1 MSLTHQ
7 LQLELALA
15 SDEIVDV
22 LHVCYIKSS
31 GKFTREGAVSKKVSC
46 CLIQGLGIDKKAAWH
61 H

>member
-22 LHVCYIKSS
+22 LHVCYIKWQIYDRGS
-31 GKFTREGAVSKKVSC
+31 GCKKGELLSDPGTWC
-46 CLIQGLGIDKKAAWH
+46 
-61 H
+61 